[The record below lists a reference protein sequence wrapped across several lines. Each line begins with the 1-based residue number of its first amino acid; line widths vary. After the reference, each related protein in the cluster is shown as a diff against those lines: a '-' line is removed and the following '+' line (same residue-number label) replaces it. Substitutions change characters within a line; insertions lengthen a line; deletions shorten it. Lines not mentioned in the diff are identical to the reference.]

1 MAGAMSVDFESPE
14 GNRDSANAERA
25 SQTADEIRLELE
37 NADLRQLLAQAG
49 IDAAEHNLAE
59 KLQSVVLE
67 ELHHR
72 IKNTL
77 AIVLAMSNQSLRS
90 STDVKQAAAAISSRI
105 LALGRAHDL
114 LLRTSWNGARL
125 NDLLQAATAP
135 FETPE
140 ARQFAFDAADLE
152 INPTAALRLVMTI
165 NELCTN
171 AVKYGALTR
180 PEGRV
185 EITAKVDAMEQSVR
199 LTWTEMHGPPVQKP
213 TRKSFGMQL
222 IEKSFSEGARVSFEP
237 SGVVCEFN
245 LPLSAI
251 LPIGSKPAARTI
263 RTA

>member
-1 MAGAMSVDFESPE
+1 MSADSESRGDADASSGSDLAGQ
-14 GNRDSANAERA
+14 SAG
-25 SQTADEIRLELE
+25 EIRLELE

-49 IDAAEHNLAE
+49 IDAAQHNLAE

-72 IKNTL
+72 VKNTL
-77 AIVLAMSNQSLRS
+77 AIVLAITTQSLRS
-90 STDVKQAAAAISSRI
+90 ATDVKQAAAAVSSRI

-125 NDLLQAATAP
+125 DDLLQAAIAP
-135 FETPE
+135 FETP
-140 ARQFAFDAADLE
+140 AAKQFIFESADLE
-152 INPTAALRLVMTI
+152 INPTGALRLVMTI

-185 EITAKVDAMEQSVR
+185 EITTRIDEAAQTLL
-199 LTWTEMHGPPVQKP
+199 LTWTERNGPPVQKP
-213 TRKSFGMQL
+213 ARKSFGMQL
-222 IEKSFSEGARVSFEP
+222 IEKSFSEGARVSFNP

-245 LPLSAI
+245 LPL
-251 LPIGSKPAARTI
+251 AALQV
-263 RTA
+263 

>member
-1 MAGAMSVDFESPE
+1 VD
-14 GNRDSANAERA
+14 DSAD
-25 SQTADEIRLELE
+25 SDLDGPSADEVRLELE

-49 IDAAEHNLAE
+49 VDAAQHNLAE

-72 IKNTL
+72 VKNTL
-77 AIVLAMSNQSLRS
+77 AIVLAITSQSLRS
-90 STDVKQAAAAISSRI
+90 ATDVKQAAAAILSRI
-105 LALGRAHDL
+105 QALGRAHDL

-125 NDLLQAATAP
+125 EDLLQAAIAP
-135 FETPE
+135 FETP
-140 ARQFAFDAADLE
+140 AAKQFAFEAANLE
-152 INPTAALRLVMTI
+152 INPTGALRLVMTI

-185 EITAKVDAMEQSVR
+185 KITTKIDDAKQSLL
-199 LTWTEMHGPPVQKP
+199 LTWTETDGPLVRAP

-222 IEKSFSEGARVSFEP
+222 IEKSFSEGARVSFNP

-245 LPLSAI
+245 LPLATIQAPVSD
-251 LPIGSKPAARTI
+251 PAARTT
-263 RTA
+263 RSPAG